1 MKVEGKV
8 FDIVRISE
16 KVWQVVI
23 KKTRNQKFFPVA
35 FVCFNQCIE
44 QIKSQDIQVK
54 DQIVIKYYIK
64 SNSYKG
70 KYHTD
75 AIVEE
80 IILKHKFQGPLSVF
94 HNYHYDTETG
104 EILS

>member
-16 KVWQVVI
+16 KVWQVVL

-35 FVCFNQCIE
+35 FVCFNECIY

-94 HNYHYDTETG
+94 HNYQYDPETG